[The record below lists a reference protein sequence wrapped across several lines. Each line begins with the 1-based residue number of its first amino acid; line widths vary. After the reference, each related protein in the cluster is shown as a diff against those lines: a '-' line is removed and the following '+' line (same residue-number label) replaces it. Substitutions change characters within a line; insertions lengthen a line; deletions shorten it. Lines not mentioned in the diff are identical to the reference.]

1 MGADCDHVDQ
11 NGQTPLYYAVK
22 NLWLET
28 VDYLIKVAG
37 ANINHEDHKNETP
50 MIIAK
55 RTGKKKLINFLIENG
70 AKTIDDQKSTGKMK
84 KSAS

>member
-1 MGADCDHVDQ
+1 
-11 NGQTPLYYAVK
+11 
-22 NLWLET
+22 
-28 VDYLIKVAG
+28 
-37 ANINHEDHKNETP
+37 

-70 AKTIDDQKSTGKMK
+70 AKTIDEQKSTGKMK